1 MSGTDAVSD
10 TSLVSDRKIQLS
22 DLSLRVVEEGD
33 GEPVLLLHGFPD
45 SADLWRNQIPA
56 LAQAGF
62 RVVAPDLR
70 GFGESD
76 KPQDVEAYS
85 AGRILA
91 DIAGIMDATGLE
103 EAHVVGHDWGAGFAW
118 AVAGMLP
125 ERVKSLAVL
134 SVGHPR
140 CYGAAGL
147 EQREKAWYT
156 LLFQFEIAEEMLRA
170 DDWQLFRDLVRNH
183 PELERWIPAL
193 ERPGALSAALN
204 WYRANA
210 HPSRWGAGASFPPVG
225 VPTLGIWS
233 SDDAYLIE
241 AQMAD
246 SGRYVDAP
254 WRYERITA
262 SHWMQL
268 DRPDR
273 VNELLLDFLP
283 KP

>member
-10 TSLVSDRKIQLS
+10 TSLVSDRTIQLS

-125 ERVKSLAVL
+125 ELA
-134 SVGHPR
+134 
-140 CYGAAGL
+140 
-147 EQREKAWYT
+147 
-156 LLFQFEIAEEMLRA
+156 
-170 DDWQLFRDLVRNH
+170 
-183 PELERWIPAL
+183 
-193 ERPGALSAALN
+193 
-204 WYRANA
+204 
-210 HPSRWGAGASFPPVG
+210 PSRLSTTTLRNSCNASRMRSLRSFC
-225 VPTLGIWS
+225 S
-233 SDDAYLIE
+233 
-241 AQMAD
+241 
-246 SGRYVDAP
+246 AP
-254 WRYERITA
+254 AREICWMRSETA
-262 SHWMQL
+262 STASAMIPL
-268 DRPDR
+268 S
-273 VNELLLDFLP
+273 LLCSCVERLTSCP
-283 KP
+283 S